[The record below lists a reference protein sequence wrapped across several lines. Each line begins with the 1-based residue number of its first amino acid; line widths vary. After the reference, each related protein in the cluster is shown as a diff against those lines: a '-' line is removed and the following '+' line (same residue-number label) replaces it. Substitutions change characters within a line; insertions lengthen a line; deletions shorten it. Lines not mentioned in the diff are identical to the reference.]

1 MTLARAGTGFFGGAF
16 DPVHRGHLQAA
27 AALRGRLGL
36 QKLWLLPCAE
46 SPFPRR
52 NAEPPPA
59 PAKLRLQWLRQATQ
73 QRGGLGACGLELER
87 GGPSYTVD
95 TMRILRERLGAPPVF
110 AVGSDAFAAIAKWRE
125 PRALLGLCNIAVLSR
140 PARGAARG
148 LAECLSAELAR
159 DFEFAAGGEQAR
171 HRSAGTWLR
180 RIAIAP
186 LDISSTQVRRRILRG
201 EPVRCLL
208 PAAVADAV
216 LASGHYARAREPA

>member
-27 AALRGRLGL
+27 AALRARLGL
-36 QKLWLLPCAE
+36 QKLWLLPCAQ

-52 NAEPPPA
+52 NGGAPA
-59 PAKLRLQWLRQATQ
+59 PAKLRLEWLQQATQ
-73 QRGGLGACGLELER
+73 DRGGLGVCALELAR

-140 PARGAARG
+140 PVRGAARG

-159 DFEFAAGGEQAR
+159 DFEFAASGNLAR

-180 RIAIAP
+180 RIVIAP
-186 LDISSTQVRRRILRG
+186 LDISSTQVRRRIGRG

-208 PAAVADAV
+208 PAGVADAV
-216 LASGHYARAREPA
+216 LASGHYARAREVA

>member
-36 QKLWLLPCAE
+36 QKLWLLPCAQ

-52 NAEPPPA
+52 SGGAPA
-59 PAKLRLQWLRQATQ
+59 PAKLRLEWLQQATQ
-73 QRGGLGACGLELER
+73 GRSGLGVCALELAR

-140 PARGAARG
+140 PARGAARK
-148 LAECLSAELAR
+148 LAENLSAELAR
-159 DFEFAAGGEQAR
+159 DFEFAANGNHAC

-180 RIAIAP
+180 RIVIAP
-186 LDISSTQVRRRILRG
+186 LDISSTQVRRRIRRG

-208 PAAVADAV
+208 PAGVADAV
-216 LASGHYARAREPA
+216 LASGHYARAREFA

>member
-1 MTLARAGTGFFGGAF
+1 MTFARAGTGFFGGAF

-36 QKLWLLPCAE
+36 QKLWLLPCAQ
-46 SPFPRR
+46 SPFPRS
-52 NAEPPPA
+52 APPA

-73 QRGGLGACGLELER
+73 GRGELGVCGLEMER

-140 PARGAARG
+140 PARGAARK

-159 DFEFAAGGEQAR
+159 DFEFAANGNQAR
-171 HRSAGTWLR
+171 HRSGGTWLR
-180 RIAIAP
+180 RIVIAP
-186 LDISSTQVRRRILRG
+186 LDISSTQVRRRIRQG

-208 PAAVADAV
+208 PAGVADAV
-216 LASGHYARAREPA
+216 LASGCYARAREST

>member
-1 MTLARAGTGFFGGAF
+1 MTFARAGTGFFGGAF

-36 QKLWLLPCAE
+36 QKLWLLPCAQ
-46 SPFPRR
+46 SPFPRS
-52 NAEPPPA
+52 APPA
-59 PAKLRLQWLRQATQ
+59 PAKLRLQWLRLATQ
-73 QRGGLGACGLELER
+73 QRGGLGVCGLELQR

-140 PARGAARG
+140 PARGAARK
-148 LAECLSAELAR
+148 LAECLPAELAR
-159 DFEFAAGGEQAR
+159 DFEFAANGNQAR
-171 HRSAGTWLR
+171 HRSGGTWLR
-180 RIAIAP
+180 RIVIAP
-186 LDISSTQVRRRILRG
+186 LDISSTQVRRRIGRG

-208 PAAVADAV
+208 PAGVADAV
-216 LASGHYARAREPA
+216 LASGQYARARELA

>member
-1 MTLARAGTGFFGGAF
+1 MTFARAGTGFFGGAF

-36 QKLWLLPCAE
+36 QKLWLLPCAQ
-46 SPFPRR
+46 SPFPRS
-52 NAEPPPA
+52 APPA
-59 PAKLRLQWLRQATQ
+59 PAKLRLQWLRLVTQ
-73 QRGGLGACGLELER
+73 QRSGLGVCGLELQR

-140 PARGAARG
+140 PARGAARK
-148 LAECLSAELAR
+148 LAECLPAELAR
-159 DFEFAAGGEQAR
+159 DFEFAANGDQAR
-171 HRSAGTWLR
+171 HRSGTWLR
-180 RIAIAP
+180 RIVVAP
-186 LDISSTQVRRRILRG
+186 LDISSTQVRRRIGRG

-208 PAAVADAV
+208 PAGVADAV
-216 LASGHYARAREPA
+216 LASGQYARARESA